1 MSERATTGAVEQ
13 AIAQTIADAIWDK
26 KGFELVALEVT
37 EIAGYTDMMVI
48 CSASSVRHASAI
60 GGGVMDA
67 MRSEHGRKP
76 MGKEGER
83 DGHWV
88 LIDFG
93 EVVVHIFHA
102 PVREYYE
109 LDRLY
114 ADAPKRALVEPDWL
128 AQAERERLFAS
139 ASDWDSGTAHDP
151 SSGEADD
158 FEDSDL
164 EDSDLED
171 SDLEDSH
178 LEDSHLEDSHLEDRD
193 LEDRDL
199 EDSHLEEDA
208 ELSEEAL
215 DAATTPDS

>member
-13 AIAQTIADAIWDK
+13 AIAQSIADAIWDK
-26 KGFELVALEVT
+26 KGFEVQALEVT

-60 GGGVMDA
+60 GSGVLDA
-67 MRSEHGRKP
+67 MRIQHGRKP
-76 MGKEGER
+76 LGKEGER

-114 ADAPKRALVEPDWL
+114 ADAPRRALDEPEWL

-139 ASDWDSGTAHDP
+139 ASDWDGDDAHDP
-151 SSGEADD
+151 SASEDD
-158 FEDSDL
+158 FEDDADGDDAYGGGAEFEAQDYAAA
-164 EDSDLED
+164 EDYDTS
-171 SDLEDSH
+171 
-178 LEDSHLEDSHLEDRD
+178 
-193 LEDRDL
+193 
-199 EDSHLEEDA
+199 
-208 ELSEEAL
+208 
-215 DAATTPDS
+215 DAAPSPES